1 LLFTTL
7 VINKE
12 QAMEIQKKHIFGTM
26 VVTSMLY
33 ACGGGSDT
41 VVDSIAPIS
50 PNGVLQ
56 LSIKGLPTGV
66 DSNVS
71 VAGPGGYSSDVQGNA
86 TLSNLLP
93 GTYTVTATPVVA
105 QNVEFDVVPASISF
119 TVTGNNTATQE
130 LLYMTD
136 IHSKGVIT
144 NFGSVYVNG
153 VRFSTD
159 DTTVS
164 TDDNDDASEDDLDV
178 GMNVT
183 VKGRKTADGSI
194 NTASHIDYNVHAEGP
209 IESISLSDNQL
220 VVLGQVYQV
229 NSRTV
234 FEDSA
239 FSELKAGDVVEI
251 SAIKSAE
258 ETWLATHIETSDAT
272 DTYKL
277 IGEIANLDENGQ
289 TFNVGNVS
297 VDYSQ
302 SIIEGTLVNGAL
314 VKISSAQG
322 LVDGVIV
329 ADEVELK
336 DDNIDSDK
344 LALDGII
351 SSLSETQFVVAGK
364 TVQWDESTQFRAGNS
379 GDLDIGIRVK
389 VEGVELDGNLV
400 ANVIRFDKQGE
411 IEVKGVIQAVD
422 LESNALTVLD
432 TVFLV
437 DEYSQLKDDSEL
449 DIRRF
454 RLDLLNIGDLVEIEA
469 FSNGENLIVKTLERE
484 ETDASRNNDDAEAKI
499 KAKVIAIDGQTI
511 ELQGAIVTTGQF
523 TEYELGDSDV
533 SADVFFAHLLAGDWI
548 EVKGIIQADGNI
560 LATEIET
567 SSANGDNGD
576 DESGGVEFSG
586 LISDF
591 DSVESF
597 TVNARLITTDERTV
611 FKGTA
616 FTTIAEGVRV
626 EVYGREADN
635 GDILATRIK
644 IEDNDHS
651 DDYYVELKGA
661 LEADAENGLL
671 LINQQQV
678 FFDDSTRISDGSVE
692 DLVQGIY
699 VEIKASVDENGT
711 LFAREIEI
719 EEGDEQNSAD
729 VQGTISELLNNGEI
743 VVEGIT
749 IVLND
754 TTEFENGNISRIEVG
769 AYVEIEGQFN
779 EQQKLIAKKVEFADS
794 GESEIEGR
802 IGEVLSDT
810 QFTLGDLIVEH
821 NQFTAFKYGSAAR
834 ISTNVEVEVDGF
846 VNDEGIFI
854 AEKIEFQED

>member
-719 EEGDEQNSAD
+719 EEGDERNSAD

>member
-1 LLFTTL
+1 MLFTTL

-719 EEGDEQNSAD
+719 EEGDERNSAD

>member
-1 LLFTTL
+1 
-7 VINKE
+7 
-12 QAMEIQKKHIFGTM
+12 MEIQKKHIFGTM

-41 VVDSIAPIS
+41 AVDPIAPIS
-50 PNGVLQ
+50 ANGALQ
-56 LSIKGLPTGV
+56 LSIKGLPSGADSTVLVTG
-66 DSNVS
+66 
-71 VAGPGGYSSDVQGNA
+71 PEGYSSDVNGDA
-86 TLSNLLP
+86 TLSDLLP
-93 GTYTVTATPVVA
+93 GTYTVTADPVVA
-105 QNVEFDVVPASISF
+105 QNAEFDVIPASISF
-119 TVTGNNTATQE
+119 TVTANNTTVQE
-130 LLYMTD
+130 LIYMTD
-136 IHSKGVIT
+136 IQSKGVIT

-159 DTTVS
+159 DTTIS
-164 TDDNDDASEDDLDV
+164 TDDNDDANEDDLDV

-194 NTASHIDYNVHAEGP
+194 STASHIDYNVHAEGP

-229 NSRTV
+229 DSRTV
-234 FEDSA
+234 FEDKL

-251 SAIKSAE
+251 SAIKSAD
-258 ETWLATHIETSDAT
+258 ETWLATHIETSDAA

-277 IGEIANLDENGQ
+277 IGEIANLDESGQ
-289 TFNVGNVS
+289 TFNVGSVS
-297 VDYSQ
+297 IDYSQ
-302 SIIEGTLVNGAL
+302 AIIEGTLTNGAL

-336 DDNIDSDK
+336 DDNSNSDK

-351 SSLSETQFVVAGK
+351 SSLSETQFVIAGK
-364 TVQWDESTQFRAGNS
+364 TVQWDENTQFRAGNS
-379 GDLDIGIRVK
+379 DDLNVGIRVK
-389 VEGVELDGNLV
+389 IEGTELDGNLV
-400 ANVIRFDKQGE
+400 ASVIRFDKQGE
-411 IEVKGVIQAVD
+411 IEVKGVIQAID
-422 LESNALTVLD
+422 LESNTLTVLD

-437 DEYSQLKDDSEL
+437 DEYSQLKDDSDL

-454 RLDLLNIGDLVEIEA
+454 RLDLLSIGDLVEIEA

-484 ETDASRNNDDAEAKI
+484 ETDASRDNDDAEAEI
-499 KAKVIAIDGQTI
+499 KGKVIAIDGQTI

-533 SADVFFAHLLAGDWI
+533 SADVFFAQLLAGDWI
-548 EVKGIIQADGNI
+548 EVEGIRQADGSI
-560 LATEIET
+560 LATDIET

-586 LISDF
+586 LISSF

-597 TVNARLITTDERTV
+597 TVNGRLITTNERTV
-611 FKGTA
+611 FKGAA

-651 DDYYVELKGA
+651 DDYYVEIKGA

-671 LINQQQV
+671 LINQQNV
-678 FFDDSTRISDGSVE
+678 LFDASTQISDGSE
-692 DLVQGIY
+692 ADLLQGTY

-719 EEGDEQNSAD
+719 EDGDEQNNAD
-729 VQGTISELLNNGEI
+729 VEGIISDLLDNGEI
-743 VVEGIT
+743 VVEGIA
-749 IVLND
+749 IVLNEM
-754 TTEFENGNISRIEVG
+754 TEFENGNISRIEVG
-769 AYVEIEGQFN
+769 AYVEVEGQFN
-779 EQQKLIAKKVEFADS
+779 EQQKLVARKIEFSDS
-794 GESEIEGR
+794 DESEIEGR
-802 IGEVLSDT
+802 IGAVLSET
-810 QFTLGDLIVEH
+810 QFTLGDLVIEH
-821 NQFTAFKYGSAAR
+821 NQYTAFKYGSASD
-834 ISTNVEVEVDGF
+834 ISAGVEVEVDGF